1 VADIVE
7 AMAADRPYRAALGL
21 EVALAEI
28 ESQAG
33 TLLDAEVVQ
42 TCAGLFRERR
52 LIISDLN

>member
-1 VADIVE
+1 
-7 AMAADRPYRAALGL
+7 MAADRPYRAALGL